1 MKKKLSILILSLSFL
16 LLSFP
21 VKAAEKEAFIETNE
35 VYEETSDTFNPI
47 ISKKTNVSIKYKDET
62 STVDVE
68 DVKVTVKN
76 IDTDVTKI
84 YTSSVKD
91 DFLKIK
97 SNNKHSGF
105 VILNFDPEKESGI
118 INVNLEVVNKNGN
131 KLEKDYTFLVTRI
144 DTAIKSVE
152 GDNIFTSG
160 SKGSIL
166 IKSDIMPEKIEVK
179 FPEELDA
186 SSVMENETRLSSVFK
201 NRKDIEYNFTM
212 PFDIGE
218 GKKEIIVNIY
228 KYNKDM
234 DKTYII
240 VQKIPFYSA
249 TTLTKELYEDKDT
262 HSSDLTFEFRT
273 DILDN

>member
-1 MKKKLSILILSLSFL
+1 M
-16 LLSFP
+16 SFP

-62 STVDVE
+62 STVNVE

-76 IDTDVTKI
+76 VDTDVTKI

-144 DTAIKSVE
+144 DATIKSVE

-160 SKGSIL
+160 NEGSVL

-179 FPEELDA
+179 FPEELDV
-186 SSVMENETRLSSVFK
+186 SSVMENGTRLSSIFENK
-201 NRKDIEYNFTM
+201 KDIEYNFTM

-218 GKKEIIVNIY
+218 GKKEVTINVY

-249 TTLTKELYEDKDT
+249 TTLTKELYEDKNA
-262 HSSDLTFEFRT
+262 HPSDLTFEFRT